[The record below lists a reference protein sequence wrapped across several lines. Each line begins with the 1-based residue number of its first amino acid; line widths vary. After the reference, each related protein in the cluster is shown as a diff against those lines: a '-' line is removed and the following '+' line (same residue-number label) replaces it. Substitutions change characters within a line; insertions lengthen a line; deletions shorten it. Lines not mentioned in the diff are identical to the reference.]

1 MGLRGLDVDATEPT
15 RPRWRRTITSRTHA
29 LALVGWQWSQLGLA
43 RDDVRSSPVVE
54 PTVDHELAQPLPKI
68 TVCQAS
74 SGTRCG
80 HQAMAEIEIASRH
93 FLPGRA
99 SAIAQR
105 DNEAL
110 EREGR
115 TDYHYGVRRAVRGPF
130 RWYVVLED
138 GDSPAYWTESSSS
151 RRRWQGA

>member
-1 MGLRGLDVDATEPT
+1 
-15 RPRWRRTITSRTHA
+15 
-29 LALVGWQWSQLGLA
+29 
-43 RDDVRSSPVVE
+43 
-54 PTVDHELAQPLPKI
+54 
-68 TVCQAS
+68 
-74 SGTRCG
+74 
-80 HQAMAEIEIASRH
+80 MAEIEIASRH

-138 GDSPAYWTESSSS
+138 GDPPAYQTELSSL
-151 RRRWQGA
+151 RRWWQGA